1 MKTKEMKGITLVAL
15 VITIVVLLILAGVS
29 INTVLGDDGIIKK
42 AKEAAETTR
51 RASAEEEMNRL
62 VLEYQLA
69 SNDETLESF
78 LQEKVTEG
86 RIDGV
91 TDNGDGTITITKKVE
106 GKDYTIT
113 VKKPVAPTPSVKV
126 GAIRVVSDSTGAGSS
141 LGEAST
147 RKGTTLYIMIES
159 TISGGTTTVSPEV
172 PYAVTENGTYKFTVT
187 GTVNGTTYTKEVSV
201 EVNQFKN
208 SILNDINIKIGD
220 SVNYTYD
227 PAGSYSL
234 SSTYSGSSD
243 QTIAQT
249 TGLTWKVLNVD
260 KENDTVD
267 IISTNPTSS
276 TVNFYNILGYNNGPY
291 LMNEICKAQYS
302 NKTLGVNARSINL
315 LDMEKHLTATGIAAR
330 NAYTNAVKY
339 GTTKTYTSNTK
350 YPSLYA
356 NQKGAGPNVSS
367 ISQPDIT
374 KGNDPYE
381 ESKPIATTEPTTD
394 NTSGTGNPL
403 TVTQT
408 FYYIPIND
416 TNYGTAS
423 SVLANSTYFWVAARF
438 VDTSSDYAYFGLRH
452 AYANTG
458 GYYMFYSDGDTGGIN
473 CALRPVVSLPSSL
486 LTGEKTND
494 AWNLSK

>member
-1 MKTKEMKGITLVAL
+1 M
-15 VITIVVLLILAGVS
+15 ILAGVS

-42 AKEAAETTR
+42 AKEAAAATKQ
-51 RASAEEEMNRL
+51 ASAEEEMNRL

-69 SNDETLESF
+69 SKDETLESF

-159 TISGGTTTVSPEV
+159 TISGGTTTVSPQV

-276 TVNFYNILGYNNGPY
+276 TVYFKNILGYNNGPY

-315 LDMEKHLTATGIAAR
+315 LDMEKHLTPTGITNR
-330 NAYTNAVKY
+330 NAYKYNSDTAKY
-339 GTTKTYTSNTK
+339 GTTKTYPSNTK

-367 ISQPDIT
+367 ITPSDIT

-408 FYYIPIND
+408 YYNISIDN

-423 SVLANSTYFWVAARF
+423 TVLANGTPFWVAARY
-438 VDTSSDYAYFGLRH
+438 VDAYSSYANFGLRI
-452 AYANTG
+452 AVTYTNG
-458 GYYMFYSDGDTGGIN
+458 CIMFYSDGNTYGNGY
-473 CALRPVVSLPSSL
+473 ALRPVVSLPSSL

>member
-1 MKTKEMKGITLVAL
+1 M
-15 VITIVVLLILAGVS
+15 ILAGVS

-42 AKEAAETTR
+42 AKEAAAATKQ
-51 RASAEEEMNRL
+51 ASAEEEMNRL

-69 SNDETLESF
+69 SKDETLESF

-159 TISGGTTTVSPEV
+159 TISGGTTTVSPQV

-260 KENDTVD
+260 KENYTVD

-276 TVNFYNILGYNNGPY
+276 TVYFKNILGYNNGPY

-302 NKTLGVNARSINL
+302 NKTLGVEARSINL
-315 LDMEKHLTATGIAAR
+315 LDMEKHLTADGIKAR
-330 NAYTNAVKY
+330 NAYQYNSSTAKY
-339 GTTKTYTSNTK
+339 GTTKTYPSNTK

-367 ISQPDIT
+367 ITPSDIT

-408 FYYIPIND
+408 YYNISIDN

-423 SVLANSTYFWVAARF
+423 TVLANGTPFWVAARY
-438 VDTSSDYAYFGLRH
+438 VYAYSSYAAFGLRF
-452 AYANTG
+452 ADTGAG
-458 GYYMFYSDGDTGGIN
+458 GYSLFYSDGGTGGTYY
-473 CALRPVVSLPSSL
+473 ALRPVVSLPSSL

>member
-1 MKTKEMKGITLVAL
+1 M
-15 VITIVVLLILAGVS
+15 ILAGVS

-42 AKEAAETTR
+42 AKEAAAATKQ
-51 RASAEEEMNRL
+51 ASAEEEMNRL

-69 SNDETLESF
+69 SKDETLESF
-78 LQEKVTEG
+78 LQGKVTEG

-159 TISGGTTTVSPEV
+159 TISGGTTTVSPQV
-172 PYAVTENGTYKFTVT
+172 PFAVTENGTYKFTVT
-187 GTVNGTTYTKEVSV
+187 GTVNGTAYTKEVSV
-201 EVNQFKN
+201 TVNQFKN
-208 SILNDINIKIGD
+208 SILEDINIKIGD
-220 SVNYTYD
+220 NVNYTYD
-227 PAGSYSL
+227 TASSSYTLESK
-234 SSTYSGSSD
+234 YSGYSSN

-249 TGLTWKVLNVD
+249 AGLTWKVLNVD

-276 TVNFYNILGYNNGPY
+276 TVYFGNILGYNNGPY
-291 LMNEICKAQYS
+291 YMNEICKAQYS

-315 LDMEKHLTATGIAAR
+315 LDMEKHLTAAGIAAR

-356 NQKGAGPNVSS
+356 NQKGAGPNASS

-423 SVLANSTYFWVAARF
+423 SVLANSTYFWVASRY
-438 VDTSSDYAYFGLRH
+438 VYTNSDYAYFGLRI
-452 AYANTG
+452 ADTITG
-458 GYYMFYSDGDTGGIN
+458 GNSMFISNGITGSN
-473 CALRPVVSLPSSL
+473 NDRLRPVVSLPSSL
-486 LTGEKTND
+486 LTGEQTNG

>member
-1 MKTKEMKGITLVAL
+1 M
-15 VITIVVLLILAGVS
+15 ILAGVS

-42 AKEAAETTR
+42 AKEAAAATKQ
-51 RASAEEEMNRL
+51 ASAEEEMNRL

-69 SNDETLESF
+69 SKDETLESF

-159 TISGGTTTVSPEV
+159 TISGGTTTVSPQV

-260 KENDTVD
+260 KENYTVD

-276 TVNFYNILGYNNGPY
+276 TVYFKNILGYNNGPY

-302 NKTLGVNARSINL
+302 NKTLGVEARSINL
-315 LDMEKHLTATGIAAR
+315 LDMEKHLTADGIKAR
-330 NAYTNAVKY
+330 NAYQYNSSTAKY
-339 GTTKTYTSNTK
+339 GTTKTYPSNTK

-367 ISQPDIT
+367 ITPSDIT

-408 FYYIPIND
+408 YYNISIDN

-423 SVLANSTYFWVAARF
+423 TVLANGTPFWVAARY
-438 VDTSSDYAYFGLRH
+438 VYAGSSIAYFGLR
-452 AYANTG
+452 YADTG
-458 GYYMFYSDGDTGGIN
+458 TSGCFMFYSDGGADGYN

>member
-1 MKTKEMKGITLVAL
+1 M
-15 VITIVVLLILAGVS
+15 ILAGVS

-42 AKEAAETTR
+42 AKEAAAATKQ
-51 RASAEEEMNRL
+51 ASAEEEMNRL

-69 SNDETLESF
+69 SKDETLESF

-159 TISGGTTTVSPEV
+159 TISGGTTTVSPQV

-260 KENDTVD
+260 KENYTVD

-276 TVNFYNILGYNNGPY
+276 TVYFKNILGYNNGPY

-302 NKTLGVNARSINL
+302 NKTLGVEARSINL
-315 LDMEKHLTATGIAAR
+315 LDMEKHLTADGIKAR
-330 NAYTNAVKY
+330 NAYQYNSSTAKY
-339 GTTKTYTSNTK
+339 GTTKTYPSNTK

-367 ISQPDIT
+367 ITPSDIT

-408 FYYIPIND
+408 YYNISIDN

-423 SVLANSTYFWVAARF
+423 TVLANGTPFWVAARY
-438 VDTSSDYAYFGLRH
+438 VDTGSSIAGFGLRI
-452 AYANTG
+452 AYTSTF
-458 GYYMFYSDGDTGGIN
+458 GYYMFYSDGSTGGN
-473 CALRPVVSLPSSL
+473 FCALRPVVSLPSSL